1 MKEIQLKE
9 LKQQLT
15 VELQQFIGM
24 PNNKKTQHQM
34 LQIIQDLVDRFNTKG
49 YNITVNADLM
59 SKLKLNDIR
68 LTFSNYERNTTE
80 QNN

>member
-1 MKEIQLKE
+1 MSKDYITNQ

-15 VELQQFIGM
+15 LELQQFIGM

-34 LQIIQDLVDRFNTKG
+34 LQIIQDLVDRFNAEG

-59 SKLKLNDIR
+59 SELNDIR
-68 LTFSNYERNTTE
+68 LTFSNYERDTAE
-80 QNN
+80 ENN

>member
-1 MKEIQLKE
+1 MIKDYVKTQLKE
-9 LKQQLT
+9 QLT

-24 PNNKKTQHQM
+24 ANNKKTQHRM
-34 LQIIQDLVDRFNTKG
+34 LQIIQDIVNRFNAEG
-49 YNITVNADLM
+49 YHITVNVDLM
-59 SKLKLNDIR
+59 SELNDIR

>member
-1 MKEIQLKE
+1 MNKDYITNQLKE
-9 LKQQLT
+9 QLT

-34 LQIIQDLVDRFNTKG
+34 LHIIQDLVDRFNAEG

-59 SKLKLNDIR
+59 SELNDIR
-68 LTFSNYERNTTE
+68 LTFSNYERNTAE
-80 QNN
+80 ENN

>member
-1 MKEIQLKE
+1 MENVIND

-15 VELQQFIGM
+15 IELQQFIGM

-34 LQIIQDLVDRFNTKG
+34 LQIIQDLVDRFNVEG

-59 SKLKLNDIR
+59 SELDDIR

-80 QNN
+80 ENN